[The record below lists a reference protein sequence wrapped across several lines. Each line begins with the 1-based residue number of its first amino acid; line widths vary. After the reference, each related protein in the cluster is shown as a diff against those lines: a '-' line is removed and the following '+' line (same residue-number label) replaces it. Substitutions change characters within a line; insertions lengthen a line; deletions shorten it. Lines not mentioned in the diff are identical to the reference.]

1 MNCSSP
7 PLKSSVGTW
16 EWSGDFHYGTEV
28 LYTCGPYGSFQAA
41 DGSLYEELSAVCA
54 WNQTWSPAVLDPCGA
69 TSCQQIPFPPKQT
82 GLVYLEDPENPL
94 SPPGS
99 TVYNPTLPFEMAFPG
114 GDLTRLVRGM

>member
-54 WNQTWSPAVLDPCGA
+54 WNQTWSPAVLDPCVA

-99 TVYNPTLPFEMAFPG
+99 TVYNPSLPFEMAFPG
-114 GDLTRLVRGM
+114 GDLTRLVRVM